1 MVAPV
6 AVAPPTVLVVT
17 VAVDRRV
24 ARDRRLHE
32 GRPAIGTQLPVFFD
46 EHVHGQDTHHLGQHK
61 GQCSKIKRPA
71 VGVALL
77 VVTLTRV
84 IRVS

>member
-6 AVAPPTVLVVT
+6 AVTARTVLVVM
-17 VAVDRRV
+17 VAVDGRA

-32 GRPAIGTQLPVFFD
+32 GGLAFGAQLSVFFY
-46 EHVHGQDTHHLGQHK
+46 ENVHSQDTHHLGQHE
-61 GQCSKIKRPA
+61 GQRSKIKRPT

-84 IRVS
+84 I